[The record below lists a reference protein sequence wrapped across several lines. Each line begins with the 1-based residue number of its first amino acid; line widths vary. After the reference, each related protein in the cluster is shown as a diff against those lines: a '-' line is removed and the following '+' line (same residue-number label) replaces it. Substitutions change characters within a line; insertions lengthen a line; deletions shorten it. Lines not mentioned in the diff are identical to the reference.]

1 MAQMHAA
8 DCRMSKENL
17 GRAMADNPRMKLV
30 NPGSAPTVLRRLVLL
45 RWWLLGGLLLALL
58 VARTLLDIPL
68 ALPPLLGVILLLA
81 GFNALVQ
88 FRGNAPWLAPQEL
101 ASQLA
106 VDLVG
111 MSVLLYLSGGATNPL
126 VSLLLLPVAVSALSL
141 PGRWAAG
148 IAALAIGLY
157 SFLMLYSL
165 PLPITD
171 VERATRLHLGGMWL
185 TFVVSA
191 VLLAWFVT
199 RMTQALR
206 DRDLQLAAAREE
218 ALRDAQVVALGQL
231 AAGAAHELG
240 TPLAT
245 MNVLVGELGA
255 DPRLPDD
262 ARADLDLLRRQI
274 GVCKDIVGGLTR
286 KAGIERAEPG
296 LPLDAWLENLLARWR
311 TLWPHATCALEVPA
325 GVPPVIVVDAAIE
338 QAVTNL
344 LNNAAKIAPQDLRVV
359 AEWNAEAL
367 RIAIKDRGP
376 GFPHDILRR
385 CGAQPL
391 PAVAEGNGIGLWL
404 TRAAVERRGGRLL
417 LENGPSGGIATIEL
431 PLENT
436 V

>member
-1 MAQMHAA
+1 
-8 DCRMSKENL
+8 
-17 GRAMADNPRMKLV
+17 MADNWRMKSV
-30 NPGSAPTVLRRLVLL
+30 NSGSAPTALRRLVLL
-45 RWWLLGGLLLALL
+45 RWWLLGGLLLAVL
-58 VARTLLDIPL
+58 VAPTLLDIPL
-68 ALPPLLGVILLLA
+68 SLPPLLGVLALLA
-81 GFNALVQ
+81 GFNAFVQ

-111 MSVLLYLSGGATNPL
+111 MGVLFYLTGGATNPL

-148 IAALAIGLY
+148 VAALAIGLY

-165 PLPITD
+165 PLPIVD
-171 VERATRLHLGGMWL
+171 IERATRLHLGGMWL

-191 VLLAWFVT
+191 ALLAWFVT

-206 DRDLQLAAAREE
+206 ERDLQLAVARED

-245 MNVLVGELGA
+245 MNVLAGELVA
-255 DPRLPDD
+255 DTRLPEE
-262 ARADLDLLRRQI
+262 ARADLDLLRKQI
-274 GVCKDIVGGLTR
+274 GICKDIVGGLTR

-311 TLWPHATCALEVPA
+311 AIWPHATCALEVPA

-344 LNNAAKIAPQDLRVV
+344 LNNAAKIAPQGLRVV
-359 AEWNAEAL
+359 AGWNAQVL
-367 RIAIKDRGP
+367 RIAVRDRGP
-376 GFPHDILRR
+376 GFPAEILRR

-404 TRAAVERRGGRLL
+404 TRAAVERRGGRLK
-417 LENGPSGGIATIEL
+417 LENSAPGGVATIEL

-436 V
+436 A